1 MKIFILI
8 LAFVVGGLTIKGCAK
23 GPKFDVE
30 AYCDASAEAE
40 LSNVGSITL
49 ENQRWKRHMT
59 QVYEGTGWDELYQC
73 LPSHKDAQYKPWF
86 RVVKSVEIR
95 KLKAGDIVQFFVE
108 AQVTNEEEFEQMVVS
123 YVVLA
128 EHPLGVDGEVVAD
141 AIGTNIMNRNTQHH
155 LPITRSGVFYV
166 EENVE
171 SIFVN
176 FVLYAAHGYGRHGVG
191 HSGLTIDQGY
201 GEFDLIITRF

>member
-1 MKIFILI
+1 MKILVLV
-8 LAFVVGGLTIKGCAK
+8 LAFLIGGLTIKGCAK
-23 GPKFDVE
+23 GAKFDVE
-30 AYCDASAEAE
+30 AYCDPGEEAE

-49 ENQRWKRHMT
+49 KNHRWDRHMT
-59 QVYEGTGWDELYQC
+59 QVYEGNGFDELYTC

-86 RVVKSVEIR
+86 RVVKSVEVR
-95 KLKAGDIVQFFVE
+95 KLRAGDIVQYFVE
-108 AQVTNEEEFEQMVVS
+108 AQVTNEEEFEHMVVS
-123 YVVLA
+123 YVVLSDS
-128 EHPLGVDGEVVAD
+128 PLGVEGEIVSD
-141 AIGTNIMNRNTQHH
+141 AIGTNVLNRNTQHH

-171 SIFVN
+171 SVFVN